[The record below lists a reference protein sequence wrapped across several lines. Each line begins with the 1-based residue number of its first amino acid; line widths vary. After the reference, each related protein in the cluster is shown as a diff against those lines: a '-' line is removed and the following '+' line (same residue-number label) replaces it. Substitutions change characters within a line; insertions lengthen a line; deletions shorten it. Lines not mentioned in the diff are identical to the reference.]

1 MEIKVQSIKFDA
13 DQKLLDFIDKKVGK
27 IEKFYDGGIV
37 RTEVVLSLLA
47 DPQNKN
53 VKVQVFIPG
62 NELVVERNN
71 DTFEGAVN
79 DCVATLKDLLVS
91 EKERRYK

>member
-13 DQKLLDFIDKKVGK
+13 DQKLLDYIDKKVSK
-27 IEKFYDGGIV
+27 IEKFYEDIV
-37 RTEVVLSLLA
+37 RTEVDLSLLP

-53 VKVQVFIPG
+53 VKVHVFIPG
-62 NELVVERNN
+62 NELVVERNG
-71 DTFEGAVN
+71 DTFETAVN
-79 DCVATLKDLLVS
+79 DCVATLQDLLVS

>member
-13 DQKLLDFIDKKVGK
+13 DQKLLDFIDKKVSK

-37 RTEVVLSLLA
+37 RTEVDLSLLA

-53 VKVQVFIPG
+53 VKVHVFIPG

-79 DCVATLKDLLVS
+79 DCVTTLKDLLVS
-91 EKERRYK
+91 EKERSYK